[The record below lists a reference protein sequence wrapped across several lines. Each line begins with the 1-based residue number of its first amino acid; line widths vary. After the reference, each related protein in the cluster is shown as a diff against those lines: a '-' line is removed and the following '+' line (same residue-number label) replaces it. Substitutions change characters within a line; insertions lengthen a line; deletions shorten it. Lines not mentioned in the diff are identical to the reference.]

1 MKKNIIISLLL
12 VVPMMGAS
20 PQTSK
25 EVRSRLDSTLVEKL
39 EPLNHFTIEEVM
51 PILYRLSL
59 DSKGKG
65 INFIF
70 NQNINK
76 PAQVTPAVP
85 QVGVDPITGL
95 PQQPNMRNEIPQT
108 PQPNGALPGLGV
120 PPMLGLFL
128 PAPLAVG
135 NRQQIKIKGL
145 SVPLHN
151 ITLKQV
157 LDICVMSFDYPV
169 TYTVMDYGVVFM
181 RKDISKPTNFY
192 YRTFRINPNRLVN
205 PPVFRPSLSGGQS
218 RTNSINNGQIR

>member
-1 MKKNIIISLLL
+1 
-12 VVPMMGAS
+12 MMGAS
-20 PQTSK
+20 PRTSK

-39 EPLNHFTIEEVM
+39 EPLNDLTIEELM

-76 PAQVTPAVP
+76 PARVEPVIP

-95 PQQPNMRNEIPQT
+95 PQQPNIT
-108 PQPNGALPGLGV
+108 GNGAPQFPPLNNGM
-120 PPMLGLFL
+120 PPMVGF
-128 PAPLAVG
+128 PVQPPLIVADK
-135 NRQQIKIKGL
+135 QIRIKGL

-157 LDICVMSFDYPV
+157 LDICVMSFDYPM
-169 TYTVMDYGVVFM
+169 TYVVMDYGVVFM
-181 RKDISKPTNFY
+181 RRDVSKPNY
-192 YRTFRINPNRLVN
+192 IYRTFRISPSRLAN
-205 PPVFRPSLSGGQS
+205 SPVFRPSLSGSQS
-218 RTNSINNGQIR
+218 RTNSVNNGQIR

>member
-1 MKKNIIISLLL
+1 
-12 VVPMMGAS
+12 
-20 PQTSK
+20 
-25 EVRSRLDSTLVEKL
+25 
-39 EPLNHFTIEEVM
+39 M

-85 QVGVDPITGL
+85 QVGVDPRTGL
-95 PQQPNMRNEIPQT
+95 PQQPNMGNEIPQF
-108 PQPNGALPGLGV
+108 PQLNGALPQGM
-120 PPMLGLFL
+120 PPMLGFPLL
-128 PAPLAVG
+128 PAQLTAG
-135 NRQQIKIKGL
+135 NRQQIQIKGL

-192 YRTFRINPNRLVN
+192 YRTFTINPNRLAN
-205 PPVFRPSLSGGQS
+205 SPALRPSLSGNQS